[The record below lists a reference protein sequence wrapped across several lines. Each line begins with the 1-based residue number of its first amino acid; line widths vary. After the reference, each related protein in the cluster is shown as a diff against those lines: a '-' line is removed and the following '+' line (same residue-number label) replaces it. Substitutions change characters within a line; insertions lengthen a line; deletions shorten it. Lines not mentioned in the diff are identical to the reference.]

1 MMNTDPGF
9 YDVKTSPT
17 VAQPMTPA
25 NSQRIQFVKEY
36 LFSIN
41 GILRVLII
49 VIIIFVRVNRETNFK
64 NYLIVYRSFNSLVGY
79 RLLQCP
85 CSFRAAISCQLILM
99 QPVVHTCFFQLLVSF
114 WQLCFS

>member
-17 VAQPMTPA
+17 IAQPMTPA

-49 VIIIFVRVNRETNFK
+49 VIINF
-64 NYLIVYRSFNSLVGY
+64 NNENQEISFIN
-79 RLLQCP
+79 
-85 CSFRAAISCQLILM
+85 
-99 QPVVHTCFFQLLVSF
+99 
-114 WQLCFS
+114 